1 MPFESYIAGD
11 ELFNNIDKEHD
22 ILDRDVRPFAEECD
36 QLQGFQ
42 LFAGTD
48 DAWGG
53 FTARYVD
60 RLRDEYGKNSIW
72 VWGIENGQRGQR
84 VGRAV
89 ITFPGISNNFAKN
102 GSNIKCSEWPTWHA
116 RSMKYRP
123 YVLLTFQ
130 FQILRC
136 RYHLIYH

>member
-1 MPFESYIAGD
+1 MNEYELNSQLMPFENYNAGD

-36 QLQGFQ
+36 QLKGFQ
-42 LFAGTD
+42 IFAGTD

-72 VWGIENGQRGQR
+72 VWGLENGVKDQR
-84 VGRAV
+84 VSLHSPRILISEVNTKTG
-89 ITFPGISNNFAKN
+89 SNN
-102 GSNIKCSEWPTWHA
+102 KC
-116 RSMKYRP
+116 
-123 YVLLTFQ
+123 
-130 FQILRC
+130 C
-136 RYHLIYH
+136 G

>member
-84 VGRAV
+84 VGRAT
-89 ITFPGISNNFAKN
+89 ITLPGISNNFAKN

-116 RSMKYRP
+116 QSTKYRP

-130 FQILRC
+130 FRILRC